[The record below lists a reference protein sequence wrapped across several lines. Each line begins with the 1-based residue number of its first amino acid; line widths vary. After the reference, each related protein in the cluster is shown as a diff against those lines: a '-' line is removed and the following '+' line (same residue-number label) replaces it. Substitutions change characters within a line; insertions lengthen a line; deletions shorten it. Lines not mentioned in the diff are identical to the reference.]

1 MNTLDI
7 EKEKLLDERKQKIL
21 YIIGFFVISIIGT
34 LLHFLFKFS
43 GKSMFLAPFSAVNES
58 VWEHLKIAV
67 LPIMLWTF
75 IEFITLKFRRDN
87 LWTSLFVKIITAMLS
102 ITFLYYLYSFIF
114 KTHSLVINL
123 IIFYFSILISQILGY
138 KVVTGRRVNIK
149 LAGSLHDHCI
159 RAVFIINPLDFS
171 VDIFFGSGGMAAFFG
186 EGFHGHPAGQ
196 VADITGLG
204 FQRVHP
210 AVDAVIFQVGIRQAG
225 KHRNAYQYHAYGN
238 NQQTGEH
245 AQAAHEIISPR
256 IYSLRPTLCGSA
268 SPGSR
273 CPAAFPAAA

>member
-114 KTHSLVINL
+114 KTHNLVINL

-138 KVVTGRRVNIK
+138 KVVTGRRVNLK
-149 LAGSLHDHCI
+149 LEEHSKYI
-159 RAVFIINPLDFS
+159 
-171 VDIFFGSGGMAAFFG
+171 
-186 EGFHGHPAGQ
+186 
-196 VADITGLG
+196 
-204 FQRVHP
+204 
-210 AVDAVIFQVGIRQAG
+210 VIFIFLLFIAFTFIPPKLNIFKDEVTST
-225 KHRNAYQYHAYGN
+225 YGVF
-238 NQQTGEH
+238 EFK
-245 AQAAHEIISPR
+245 
-256 IYSLRPTLCGSA
+256 Y
-268 SPGSR
+268 
-273 CPAAFPAAA
+273 

>member
-7 EKEKLLDERKQKIL
+7 DKEKLLDERKQKIL

-43 GKSMFLAPFSAVNES
+43 GKSMFIAPFSAVNES

-87 LWTSLFVKIITAMLS
+87 LWTSLLVKIITAMLS

-114 KTHSLVINL
+114 KTHNLVINL

-149 LAGSLHDHCI
+149 LEERSKYIVIFIFLL
-159 RAVFIINPLDFS
+159 FIIFTFIPPKLN
-171 VDIFFGSGGMAAFFG
+171 IFKDEVTS
-186 EGFHGHPAGQ
+186 
-196 VADITGLG
+196 T
-204 FQRVHP
+204 
-210 AVDAVIFQVGIRQAG
+210 
-225 KHRNAYQYHAYGN
+225 YGVF
-238 NQQTGEH
+238 EFK
-245 AQAAHEIISPR
+245 
-256 IYSLRPTLCGSA
+256 Y
-268 SPGSR
+268 
-273 CPAAFPAAA
+273 